1 MLRHLE
7 RYRSGYNGTVLKTVV
22 RQRTVGSNP
31 TLSAKGSVARQ
42 SLIKKNTLRRR
53 NQLEK
58 YSSWWR
64 GAPAKGVGRV
74 TGAGVRV
81 SPSPP
86 RKKTPS
92 GVFFQWSRFCKLT
105 KKWRRFAD
113 EEIEWENESEQR
125 LRFIRCEAPSS
136 SGRSP
141 TSLTSAA
148 RVFIDFC
155 NKLWYDA
162 FESRWTYA

>member
-86 RKKTPS
+86 GKKTPS
-92 GVFFQWSRFCKLT
+92 GVFFQWCIPFCGMWCAFGRGWNTSHHFCRMAKT
-105 KKWRRFAD
+105 SQCVSTTSFARQG
-113 EEIEWENESEQR
+113 IHHFTYNQLCS
-125 LRFIRCEAPSS
+125 
-136 SGRSP
+136 SP
-141 TSLTSAA
+141 TTL
-148 RVFIDFC
+148 C
-155 NKLWYDA
+155 ENLHLM
-162 FESRWTYA
+162 